1 MNMVFTKS
9 LIFISEDPVPEVP
22 GKFSLLGIRFSPSK
36 NFVNLFLIYYHKWVT
51 NLMGNQMRINNGIK
65 NIVRFF
71 FAQGAGT
78 IGVFS
83 PPSYVD

>member
-22 GKFSLLGIRFSPSK
+22 GKFSLLGIRFTPPK
-36 NFVNLFLIYYHKWVT
+36 IFLNLFFLIYYHKWVT

-78 IGVFS
+78 IGV
-83 PPSYVD
+83 